1 MLASGLS
8 AIALTS
14 RLPLKDHVVP
24 MDQLGTVKIAENIR
38 DFTALAADDGLRL
51 LMVVSGEPAAELGA
65 RPVSDHYCIAAL
77 EAPLDARDASRKQ
90 ALARGECRRRAL
102 IHDEGAPG
110 LQRACDP
117 ALARRHRVRA
127 CQEPG
132 AGPFFG

>member
-1 MLASGLS
+1 MLASDLS

-24 MDQLGTVKIAENIR
+24 MDQLGTAKIAENIR

-51 LMVVSGEPAAELGA
+51 LMVVSGEPA
-65 RPVSDHYCIAAL
+65 P

-102 IHDEGAPG
+102 IHDEGALG

-117 ALARRHRVRA
+117 ALARRHRV
-127 CQEPG
+127 
-132 AGPFFG
+132 

>member
-24 MDQLGTVKIAENIR
+24 MDQLGTAKIAENIR

-65 RPVSDHYCIAAL
+65 LPVSNHYRTA
-77 EAPLDARDASRKQ
+77 APLSTMKAPLGSSVPAIQRLRAVTGSERARNQVPVPFLAS
-90 ALARGECRRRAL
+90 
-102 IHDEGAPG
+102 
-110 LQRACDP
+110 ACSGFST
-117 ALARRHRVRA
+117 L
-127 CQEPG
+127 
-132 AGPFFG
+132 